1 MKTMRWWSLCC
12 ALCCAAF
19 NVYAGQTLV
28 LIHGYLADGSEWRSS
43 GVVTALQ
50 RAGWQD
56 MGHLVPQGYLA
67 APQSATQSSARIL
80 YSVTLTSEAPLQV
93 QAQQLANY
101 LQLLQQR
108 HPQNSL
114 ILVGHSAGGV
124 VARLVVLNPQPQ
136 KVQGLISI
144 ASPHLGTDKAELG
157 VMATQSPLSWFAP
170 FFGMEALN
178 RSSQLYLDLVRET
191 PSSLLFWLNR
201 QPHPNI
207 FYASIVRVNEQN
219 EANSIVPAYSQDM
232 NNVPAL
238 RGKSV
243 SVPSVGL
250 HSLQFSD
257 GILLAKLL
265 QQSLP
270 DN

>member
-1 MKTMRWWSLCC
+1 MKMMRWWSLCC

-19 NVYAGQTLV
+19 NVYAGQTVVLV
-28 LIHGYLADGSEWRSS
+28 HGYLADGSEWRGS
-43 GVVTALQ
+43 GIVTALQ

-56 MGHLVPQGYLA
+56 MGHLVSQGYLA
-67 APQSATQSSARIL
+67 VPQSVTASSSRIL
-80 YSVTLTSEAPLQV
+80 YSVTLSSEAPLQV
-93 QAQQLANY
+93 QAQQLVTY
-101 LQLLQQR
+101 LSLLQQR
-108 HPQNSL
+108 HPQNKI

-124 VARLVVLNPQPQ
+124 VARLATLGVSLPI
-136 KVQGLISI
+136 QGLISI

-157 VMATQSPLSWFAP
+157 VMANQSPLSWFAP
-170 FFGMEALN
+170 FFGMETLN
-178 RSSQLYLDLVRET
+178 RSAQLYLDLVRET
-191 PSSLLFWLNR
+191 PNSLLFWLNR
-201 QPHPNI
+201 QVHPNI

-232 NNVPAL
+232 NNIPAL

>member
-1 MKTMRWWSLCC
+1 MKIMRWLSICC
-12 ALCCAAF
+12 ACAAS

-28 LIHGYLADGSEWRSS
+28 LIHGYLADGSEWRRS
-43 GVVTALQ
+43 GVVNALQ

-56 MGHLVPQGYLA
+56 MGHLVSQGYLA
-67 APQSATQSSARIL
+67 APKSTTQSSTRIL
-80 YSVTLTSEAPLQV
+80 YSVTLPSEAPLQL
-93 QAQQLANY
+93 QAQYLANY

-108 HPQNSL
+108 HPQNAL

-124 VARLVVLNPQPQ
+124 VARLTLLNPQQ
-136 KVQGLISI
+136 TAQGLISI

-157 VMATQSPLSWFAP
+157 VMANQSPLSWFAP
-170 FFGMEALN
+170 FFGMETLN
-178 RSSQLYLDLVRET
+178 RSAQLYLDLVRET

-201 QPHPNI
+201 QPHPTI

-238 RGKSV
+238 HGKSV

>member
-1 MKTMRWWSLCC
+1 MKTMVWWLSVCC
-12 ALCCAAF
+12 ACAAL
-19 NVYAGQTLV
+19 NVHAGQTLV

-56 MGHLVPQGYLA
+56 MGHLLSQGYLA
-67 APQSATQSSARIL
+67 APKSTAPSSARVL
-80 YSVTLTSEAPLQV
+80 YSVTLSSEAPLQI
-93 QAQQLANY
+93 QAQQLMNY

-124 VARLVVLNPQPQ
+124 VARLSLLNPQLT
-136 KVQGLISI
+136 VQALISI

-157 VMATQSPLSWFAP
+157 VMANQSPLSWFAP
-170 FFGMEALN
+170 FFGMETLN
-178 RSSQLYLDLVRET
+178 RSAQLYLDLVRET

-201 QPHPNI
+201 QPHPTI

-219 EANSIVPAYSQDM
+219 AANSLVPAYSQDM

>member
-1 MKTMRWWSLCC
+1 MKIVRWWSLCC
-12 ALCCAAF
+12 ALCCMAF

-28 LIHGYLADGSEWRSS
+28 LIHGYLADGSEWRGS

-56 MGHLVPQGYLA
+56 MGHLLSQGYLA
-67 APQSATQSSARIL
+67 APQSTTPSSSRIL
-80 YSVTLTSEAPLQV
+80 YSVTLSSEAPLQV

-108 HPQNSL
+108 HPQNKM

-124 VARLVVLNPQPQ
+124 VARLAVLSPALS
-136 KVQGLISI
+136 VQGLITI

-157 VMATQSPLSWFAP
+157 VMANQSPLSWFAP
-170 FFGMEALN
+170 FFGMETLN
-178 RSSQLYLDLVRET
+178 RSAQLYLDLVRET

-201 QPHPNI
+201 QPHPSM